1 MQIDPVCKADAEL
14 EGSMQLVIYSLM
26 LGAFVQRPLAIRGTD
41 DGPHF
46 QITILD
52 C

>member
-1 MQIDPVCKADAEL
+1 MQIDSVCKADAEL
-14 EGSMQLVIYSLM
+14 DGSIQLELYSLM
-26 LGAFVQRPLAIRGTD
+26 LGAFVERPLAIRGTD

-46 QITILD
+46 QITTLD